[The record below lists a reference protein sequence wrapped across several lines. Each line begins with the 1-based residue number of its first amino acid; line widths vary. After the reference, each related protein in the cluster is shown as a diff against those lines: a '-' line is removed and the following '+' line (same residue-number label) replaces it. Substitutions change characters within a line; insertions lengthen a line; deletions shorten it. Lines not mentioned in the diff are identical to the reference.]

1 MRKHGKVPSNNC
13 FCRMIIQQDNE
24 LFIYILCL
32 RIMYIKKRQNH
43 WAVMVDKP
51 CVNPVLL

>member
-32 RIMYIKKRQNH
+32 RIMYKKKRQNH